1 MSVDTVRRGAGGGPG
16 LLLGIDIGGT
26 FTDVTVHEPVTGH
39 MVSYKSPTDPGDPAA
54 GVARAL
60 ALLPGAGIA
69 AQDVSYFVHGS
80 TIALNSVIER
90 SGARVALLT
99 TEGFRDI
106 LELARL
112 RLPVP
117 FDFYSE
123 RPRPL
128 VPRERVVAVHERMRH
143 DGSAATELSAAEIDR
158 VTRVVAELDVDA
170 VAICLLHSYANAAHE
185 GRLRDALREH
195 LPALFVTCSGE
206 LWPEFREYERSM
218 VTVINAYVGP
228 AMAAYTSAL
237 EAEVTRASIS
247 ARPYLTRSNGG
258 IMTLSAARAEA
269 VHTLQSGPAAG
280 VTGALDV
287 ALRAGLRHVVTLDV
301 GGTSADIAVL
311 ADGRPHYSRT
321 ETVGDFP
328 VYVPAIA
335 ISSIGAGGGSIAW
348 LDPSGALKVGP
359 RSAGAVPG
367 PACYGL
373 GGLAPTLTDAFL
385 ANGYLSPD
393 NFAGG
398 IQLRPDLALSSLRSI
413 GERMGAAAEVV
424 ADGIMQVALANM
436 YTEFS
441 GAFDRVGAD
450 PRQFTLVAFGGAGPV
465 LGCLLADEVSV
476 ARVLFPESPG
486 TLCAFG
492 ALKAHV
498 MSDFVHTINIRAEDG
513 IPAQVSEVAQR
524 LAARARDWLAQEAP
538 PVADRTVQFSADMRY
553 AGQSHDLE
561 VPASAAD
568 LLAGDLSAAV
578 RAFHAI
584 HDDRYN
590 FSNPGASVEVVN
602 IRCRAL
608 GTMAWPSPEPAP
620 LTSGTAPAAG
630 QRPIR
635 YHGRQVAAAVYH
647 RSQLRPGH
655 RIGGPAIVGQSDTT
669 VLIPPRWS
677 ARVDGYRNLLAQ
689 REQ

>member
-1 MSVDTVRRGAGGGPG
+1 M
-16 LLLGIDIGGT
+16 
-26 FTDVTVHEPVTGH
+26 
-39 MVSYKSPTDPGDPAA
+39 
-54 GVARAL
+54 
-60 ALLPGAGIA
+60 
-69 AQDVSYFVHGS
+69 
-80 TIALNSVIER
+80 
-90 SGARVALLT
+90 
-99 TEGFRDI
+99 
-106 LELARL
+106 
-112 RLPVP
+112 
-117 FDFYSE
+117 
-123 RPRPL
+123 
-128 VPRERVVAVHERMRH
+128 
-143 DGSAATELSAAEIDR
+143 
-158 VTRVVAELDVDA
+158 
-170 VAICLLHSYANAAHE
+170 
-185 GRLRDALREH
+185 
-195 LPALFVTCSGE
+195 
-206 LWPEFREYERSM
+206 
-218 VTVINAYVGP
+218 
-228 AMAAYTSAL
+228 
-237 EAEVTRASIS
+237 
-247 ARPYLTRSNGG
+247 
-258 IMTLSAARAEA
+258 
-269 VHTLQSGPAAG
+269 
-280 VTGALDV
+280 TGALDV

-465 LGCLLADEVSV
+465 VGCLLADEVSV

-561 VPASAAD
+561 VRRAPPISWPGTSAPRC
-568 LLAGDLSAAV
+568 GHFTRFMMTGTTSAI
-578 RAFHAI
+578 RA
-584 HDDRYN
+584 RRWKW
-590 FSNPGASVEVVN
+590 S
-602 IRCRAL
+602 
-608 GTMAWPSPEPAP
+608 
-620 LTSGTAPAAG
+620 TSGAG
-630 QRPIR
+630 RWAR
-635 YHGRQVAAAVYH
+635 WRGRR
-647 RSQLRPGH
+647 RSR
-655 RIGGPAIVGQSDTT
+655 R
-669 VLIPPRWS
+669 R
-677 ARVDGYRNLLAQ
+677 
-689 REQ
+689 